1 MKKENKFELL
11 EVTGNSYVRGKK
23 YGEVKKESIDKLIK
37 YLYEIYSDNKKSKES
52 IMEHVRKHIPYIK
65 EYSKEIFKEL
75 QGIADGSDKLLDE
88 IIMIHLH
95 EEKSGFSS
103 HNCTTYAATG
113 RATVN
118 QETFIGQ
125 TWDIP
130 ENLCDNTGAFLL
142 KERTNDSLDILS
154 YTYAGMLSGAGM
166 NSKGISLVWN
176 SVPRINLQIGVPTY
190 IIIAE
195 ILRQKKI
202 GDALAAIFRAKRA
215 GCFNFLIS
223 DETEIYSIEA
233 SPNDVGIFYSDSY
246 FAHTNHFLS
255 DSFKE
260 KQDIEKV
267 AKEYS
272 ASTVIRQNR
281 INRMLRE
288 KEGNI
293 DIKGCKDLM
302 YDHVNH
308 PESICRHPDSNK
320 DKEKRIIT
328 CSSFVMSPSQK
339 ELWITNGP
347 ACENKFQKYSI

>member
-11 EVTGNSYVRGKK
+11 EITGSSYDRGKK
-23 YGEVKKESIDKLIK
+23 YGEVKKDSIDKLVK
-37 YLYEIYSDNKKSKES
+37 YLYKIYSNNKEAKES
-52 IMEHVRKHIPYIK
+52 IIEHVRKHIPYIK

-75 QGIADGSDKLLDE
+75 QGIADGSDKLLEE
-88 IIMIHLH
+88 IIMIHIH

-103 HNCTTYAATG
+103 HNCTTFAATG
-113 RATVN
+113 RATLN

-125 TWDIP
+125 TWDISK
-130 ENLCDNTGAFLL
+130 NLCENTGAFLL
-142 KERTNDSLDILS
+142 KERINDSLDILA

-176 SVPRINLQIGVPTY
+176 SVPRLGIKIGVPTY

-195 ILRQKKI
+195 ILRQEKI
-202 GDALAAIFRAKRA
+202 GDALASIFRAKRA

-233 SPNDVGIFYSDSY
+233 SPNDVDISYSDSY
-246 FAHTNHFLS
+246 FAHANHFLS
-255 DSFKE
+255 DRLKE

-288 KEGNI
+288 KAGSI
-293 DIKGCKDLM
+293 DLEGCKDLM

-308 PESICRHPDSNK
+308 PESICRHPDPNK
-320 DKEKRIIT
+320 AKDKRIIT
-328 CSSFVMSPSQK
+328 CSSFVMRPSNK

-347 ACENKFQKYSI
+347 ACENKFQKYII